1 MVILNFLENIFRFLL
16 PVALTI
22 SAIDGGKRIFTNSK
36 ENDTESEGAENKNNT
51 SDWEKK
57 VKYAIVISAI
67 ALFVVGIVFIILN
80 MKKLYWLILFL
91 GLPTYLERIT
101 GTYQSFGIVEKV
113 VKSSDTEKLSFKE
126 RTAINTLAYA
136 LWFLGLYQ
144 IFEKVIEEIAA
155 CSNAYLSD
163 ILIALIYI
171 VAFYFYIFFIC
182 SLLPGIIFSTIKLLK
197 KIYEVLPWKTKIKSW
212 GDLWIDK
219 IDKPIGW
226 KSILI
231 CQWKTIGKWKFIV
244 RWIRYLLLPITFIL
258 DIILLCV
265 NALVSFMSSAVGYIF
280 VLARMVKKTLNRITN
295 WILGL
300 SDKRI
305 VAISFRI
312 GIILALVLVVI
323 LNRYQPI
330 FASVD
335 KGIHNKTTKYG
346 LPTY

>member
-1 MVILNFLENIFRFLL
+1 MIILNFLENIFRFLL

-22 SAIDGGKRIFTNSK
+22 SAIDGGKRIFSNST

-67 ALFVVGIVFIILN
+67 ALFIVGILLIILN

-101 GTYQSFGIVEKV
+101 GTCQSFGIVEKV
-113 VKSSDTEKLSFKE
+113 VKSSDTGKLSFKE

-144 IFEKVIEEIAA
+144 IFEKAIEKIAS
-155 CSNAYLSD
+155 CSNAFLSD
-163 ILIALIYI
+163 ILIALIYV

-182 SLLPGIIFSTIKLLK
+182 SLLPGIIFSTIKWLK
-197 KIYEVLPWKTKIKSW
+197 KIYEVLPWKTQIKSW

-231 CQWKTIGKWKFIV
+231 CQWKTIGK
-244 RWIRYLLLPITFIL
+244 
-258 DIILLCV
+258 
-265 NALVSFMSSAVGYIF
+265 
-280 VLARMVKKTLNRITN
+280 
-295 WILGL
+295 
-300 SDKRI
+300 
-305 VAISFRI
+305 
-312 GIILALVLVVI
+312 
-323 LNRYQPI
+323 
-330 FASVD
+330 
-335 KGIHNKTTKYG
+335 
-346 LPTY
+346 